1 MSCLS
6 NYTLKGMAHDCRANL
21 AGVKKLYL
29 AYWGDVFPSVDFSAQ
44 EISAYT
50 MDEDAEW
57 LVYEFQKGTASLTST
72 LNRDDATGL
81 RSWTHTISVSFNK
94 MQASS
99 HVEMMGMA
107 GERLCAVVVTNNGDS
122 WYVGLDGYL
131 GVNSQEAGTGV
142 GADDKNGYTISLDCN
157 SRWLPFKFTADIEE
171 KPEPPGPTLKYV
183 QDLLDEGYARVV
195 PGPSGNYIEILSGN
209 PYGAEVIVDLW
220 EVAFNE
226 KQLSAGTN
234 NAIVW
239 TQPPSS
245 IDPADIRAAYDGEA
259 MNFTPRGGLFWQ
271 PMGDSAST
279 DVFEVS
285 FNGATW
291 IAADYPW
298 GSYQSEGL
306 FAPRYTNDPATEAY
320 YNTNY
325 RHTPMKVKVNLNNFS
340 SVAQVMFTQMRTTK
354 ELTINVVPGQFFG
367 CHDVVGMFEADTELE
382 TLNINGEFRWGDIRT
397 CLYMFDGCQKLTAI
411 PYDTNYP
418 KTHPY
423 NILFPRTDEY
433 RGTANVAR
441 ILNGC
446 SALTSFG
453 PVFNF
458 SAISRSGCTWDGRQ
472 QDATTTTI
480 FDCPNLTDIWIKG
493 LGHNSWNFA
502 DNSTGTYI
510 PKISADSIDYMLQNV
525 QTVSGLTLTLPSLNK
540 DDVTSGFISYA
551 QDRGW
556 TIVWA

>member
-6 NYTLKGMAHDCRANL
+6 NYTLRGVFNDCRANL
-21 AGVKKLYL
+21 AGVKRIYL
-29 AYWGDVFPSVDFSAQ
+29 TYWDDVVPQVD
-44 EISAYT
+44 YT
-50 MDEDAEW
+50 THTITGYTLEEGAAWYRYDFA
-57 LVYEFQKGTASLTST
+57 KNTASLTST
-72 LNRDDATGL
+72 LTKDDAAGL
-81 RSWTHTISVSFNK
+81 RYYTNAISASFSK
-94 MQASS
+94 MDKAN
-99 HVEMMGMA
+99 HLEFMA
-107 GERLCAVVVTNNGDS
+107 LAAEKLAAVIVTNNGDS

-142 GADDKNGYTISLDCN
+142 GADDKNGYTVSLDCN

-183 QDLLDEGYARVV
+183 QDLIDEGYARVV

-220 EVAFNE
+220 DVAFNE
-226 KQLSAGTN
+226 KHLSANTN

-271 PMGDSAST
+271 DMGDSQSD
-279 DVFEVS
+279 DVFEVG
-285 FNGATW
+285 FNGDIW

-298 GSYQSEGL
+298 GSYQSEGI
-306 FAPRYTNDPATEAY
+306 FAPRYNANMENY
-320 YNTNY
+320 YNEMGFRN
-325 RHTPMKVKVNLNNFS
+325 TPKKVKVNFNNFS

-354 ELTINVVPGQFFG
+354 ELTINVVNGQYFG

-540 DDVTSGFISYA
+540 DDVTTGFISYA